1 MQQQR
6 ELLQLRSA
14 IEVAK
19 RGSYQEEEKEDEGQ
33 VEQQDGAG
41 VQGVLANLLAKKQE
55 LSELLA
61 LKASLEK
68 QLLQQEGESDDEDG
82 AEPVARI
89 PASAR
94 PSNVDSPGLSV
105 STSSSSGGHS
115 PSGSKR
121 TTLVVTQRT
130 RPATGGVSSKGVSSF
145 ESGPAEK
152 SLPSAMT
159 ACEKVSVM
167 ASCPANSSLAAPALP
182 GVGVRERTVNG
193 WSRAAVSLAGRFTA
207 SAGART
213 TLVSVSRGPSAGVG
227 GFPVRPVGGPLT
239 VLRAEKRLRDMRPAA
254 KLSTRRSR
262 LDRKSTRLNSS
273 H

>member
-1 MQQQR
+1 VSSEALAEETR
-6 ELLQLRSA
+6 PTR
-14 IEVAK
+14 IE
-19 RGSYQEEEKEDEGQ
+19 S
-33 VEQQDGAG
+33 AG
-41 VQGVLANLLAKKQE
+41 VLNCH
-55 LSELLA
+55 
-61 LKASLEK
+61 
-68 QLLQQEGESDDEDG
+68 SDG
-82 AEPVARI
+82 SFL
-89 PASAR
+89 ASAR

-262 LDRKSTRLNSS
+262 LRAEHCLYFIERPISEHN
-273 H
+273 